1 MTDPA
6 WHGSVPPNTGAPY
19 GSDEPA
25 SSDYGMPAQ
34 ASAGYGPPS
43 ASAPYDPAASAYDP
57 YDSPPSP
64 PGCGAAAEQAP
75 AGAQPSKPPGE
86 PLGKGLFGSLFDRSF
101 DNLVTT
107 KLLRMLY
114 TLAVLCVTGVN
125 VVFFLFGWSL
135 TAGSFWPFLG
145 WVIVMGV
152 PVMWLAE
159 VVMVRVVV
167 EYLIVQH
174 KIATDLTIVREVV
187 KEMRAAQR

>member
-6 WHGSVPPNTGAPY
+6 WQGSIPSNPEAPY
-19 GSDEPA
+19 GSGEPA
-25 SSDYGMPAQ
+25 FAEYGMHPA
-34 ASAGYGPPS
+34 SPEYGPSP
-43 ASAPYDPAASAYDP
+43 AAGPYDQAASAYDP
-57 YDSPPSP
+57 VSGHPGYGVPP
-64 PGCGAAAEQAP
+64 EQAP
-75 AGAQPSKPPGE
+75 PYAGAVKPPAE

-101 DNLVTT
+101 DNPVTT

-135 TAGSFWPFLG
+135 AAGSFWPFLG
-145 WVIVMGV
+145 WVIVIGV